1 MMSSRVTPNEAPVCG
16 DQEMPIS
23 VQNMTNDNSFV
34 VNIQE
39 QENVNEQLLEEID
52 EIYTPLLKLMK
63 LFGIYFGDVSSKCLE
78 NTSGRCKKGTLI
90 PRIYCGVVVSGFWL
104 NVIMAFSGIFFGHDI
119 YLFLM
124 ISFWTLFI
132 ALNGTMSLVL
142 LRSTGTK
149 NSRFQNFLLILP
161 SVIKNVDL
169 GKVKAKSKK
178 VLIVFRLFLMLFLAS
193 IVALEILLNMNILN
207 ISIGT
212 YKPWNRWFGV
222 RIISPLFL
230 VIGSGVW
237 LLPIIFLCITCLV
250 LEEVVDDL
258 HKRMSSTHSIS
269 TDIAALKIEY
279 HQLCEVVVLADKMLS
294 PLLFEIVSLF
304 IPLLCFSLYN
314 LVNLH
319 EENLVFFLLGNLM
332 WVLFAASILAVILS
346 SGSRVSE
353 KVLKVNLNYLSTL
366 TICSVC

>member
-1 MMSSRVTPNEAPVCG
+1 MMSSRVTPNEAPVHG

-23 VQNMTNDNSFV
+23 IQPTTNDNSFV

-39 QENVNEQLLEEID
+39 QENVNEELREID
-52 EIYTPLLKLMK
+52 EIYSPLLKLMK
-63 LFGIYFGDVSSKCLE
+63 LFGIYFGDASLKCLE

-104 NVIMAFSGIFFGHDI
+104 NVIMAFSGIFFANDI

-142 LRSTGTK
+142 LRSAGMK
-149 NSRFQNFLLILP
+149 NSRFQNFLLGLL
-161 SVIKNVDL
+161 SVIKNVKL
-169 GKVKAKSKK
+169 GKAKAKSKK
-178 VLIVFRLFLMLFLAS
+178 GLIVFRLFLIFFVAT
-193 IVALEILLNMNILN
+193 IVASEILN
-207 ISIGT
+207 INIGT
-212 YKPWNRWFGV
+212 NKPWNRWFGV
-222 RIISPLFL
+222 RVISPIFL

-250 LEEVVDDL
+250 LEEVIDDL

-279 HQLCEVVVLADKMLS
+279 HRLCEVVVLADKMLS
-294 PLLFEIVSLF
+294 PLLFEMVSLY
-304 IPLLCFSLYN
+304 IPLLCFGLYN
-314 LVNLH
+314 VVNLH
-319 EENLVFFLLGNLM
+319 EENWVLFLLGNLM
-332 WVLFAASILAVILS
+332 WVLVASGILAVVLS
-346 SGSRVSE
+346 FGSRVSE
-353 KVLKVNLNYLSTL
+353 KVLKINLNYVTTL
-366 TICSVC
+366 ILC